1 MKKILKNHLQMIIT
15 MSVFFG
21 LTKKK
26 KKKKTTT
33 LQNTLW
39 KEDIGVYIQF
49 SFKDS

>member
-21 LTKKK
+21 MTKKK
-26 KKKKTTT
+26 KKKA

-49 SFKDS
+49 RFKDS

>member
-1 MKKILKNHLQMIIT
+1 MIIT

-26 KKKKTTT
+26 KKKNT